1 MVVFILICLIFGII
15 VGFFSS
21 WSKNKTHENNQ
32 QIKSNSNK
40 YEELEKLQK
49 LKENG
54 AITEAEFEIQKAK
67 ILK

>member
-40 YEELEKLQK
+40 YEELEK
-49 LKENG
+49 
-54 AITEAEFEIQKAK
+54 
-67 ILK
+67 